1 MLLGGPTNQQP
12 RREHGQSLPG
22 TQATKLIGL
31 GVLALALLVVAVA
44 YFKPDP
50 LGGTTV
56 KAVFSDA
63 SGIGVVGHQVR
74 AAGVPVG
81 EISDVERSGDS
92 AVVTMKLDGNAPEV
106 HRDATAEL
114 RPHLAFEG
122 TAYVDLDPG
131 SPGAPGL
138 GGARIPLAHTQ
149 TYVPLDEALRTF
161 QPDTRVATKTV
172 IEQTAATLS
181 GQGAPALQRTLR
193 GAPALSR
200 SLAET
205 AGAID
210 GQGNELAGAVS
221 GMSRTAAAISSRAER
236 LQPLIAETN
245 RTLSAVDTDGG
256 RALDATMAQ
265 LPAALDA
272 ADRGGRA
279 IDGIVARLDPL
290 ARDIEPGLASLPR
303 TLDQATPLVERA
315 GPVLERAR
323 PLIANLGDAL
333 AAGADATP
341 ATQSLLRTAQPSLEL
356 LDDSLLPALH
366 KPTAELGLPSYLSF
380 LNLFEGGGGAS
391 RPFQAQPSQI
401 PAMSGG
407 QGHFMRF
414 GLRFLTGVGL
424 PLPPCSLLG
433 QANQPL
439 ADQISQAGGCTP

>member
-1 MLLGGPTNQQP
+1 VLLGGTDNQP

-22 TQATKLIGL
+22 PRATKLIGL
-31 GVLALALLVVAVA
+31 AVVAGALLVVALA
-44 YFKPDP
+44 YFKPNP
-50 LGGTTV
+50 LPRTTV

-92 AVVTMKLDGNAPEV
+92 AVVTMKLDGDAPEV

-131 SPGAPGL
+131 SPGSPSL
-138 GGARIPLAHTQ
+138 GSSPIPLAHTQ
-149 TYVPLDEALRTF
+149 TYVPLDEALRVF
-161 QPDTRVATKTV
+161 QPDTRKATKTV
-172 IEQTAATLS
+172 IAQSAGTLS
-181 GQGAPALQRTLR
+181 GNGAAALQRTLR
-193 GAPALSR
+193 GAPKLSR
-200 SLAET
+200 GLAET
-205 AGAID
+205 ASAVD
-210 GQGNELAGAVS
+210 GQGDELAGAVS
-221 GMSRTAAAISSRAER
+221 GMSRTAGAISSRAGA
-236 LQPLIAETN
+236 LQPLLRETDI
-245 RTLSAVDTDGG
+245 TLAAIDADRGQ
-256 RALDATMAQ
+256 ALDGTVAK
-265 LPAALDA
+265 LPGALDA

-279 IDGIVARLDPL
+279 IDGIVGRLDPL

-303 TLDQATPLVERA
+303 TLDQAAPLIERA

-323 PLIANLGDAL
+323 PLIANMRDAL
-333 AAGADATP
+333 GSGASATP
-341 ATQSLLRTAQPSLEL
+341 ATQSLLQTAQPSLEL

-366 KPTAELGLPSYLSF
+366 KPTAELGIPSYLSF

-391 RPFQAQPSQI
+391 RPYQAQPSQI
-401 PAMSGG
+401 PGMSGG

-433 QANQPL
+433 QANQML
-439 ADQISQAGGCTP
+439 ADEISAAGGCTP

>member
-1 MLLGGPTNQQP
+1 VLLGDPPNQRP
-12 RREHGQSLPG
+12 RREHGQSLPHPR
-22 TQATKLIGL
+22 ATKLIGF
-31 GVLALALLVVAVA
+31 GVVGLAMLVVAVA

-50 LGGTTV
+50 LPRTTV

-92 AVVTMKLDGNAPEV
+92 AVVTMKLNGDAPEV
-106 HRDATAEL
+106 NRDATAEL

-131 SPGAPGL
+131 SPGAPSL
-138 GGARIPLAHTQ
+138 GGAPIPLAHTQ

-161 QPDTRVATKTV
+161 QPDTRRATGGV
-172 IEQTAATLS
+172 LRGSAATLA
-181 GQGAPALQRTLR
+181 GDGAGSLQRTLR
-193 GAPALSR
+193 GAPRLSR

-205 AGAID
+205 AGAMD
-210 GQGNELAGAVS
+210 GQGDELAGAVS
-221 GMSRTAAAISSRAER
+221 GMSRTAAAIASRSPQLE
-236 LQPLIAETN
+236 PLIDETDA
-245 RTLSAVDTDGG
+245 TLAAIDADGG
-256 RALDATMAQ
+256 QALDATVAK
-265 LPAALDA
+265 LPSALDA

-279 IDGIVARLDPL
+279 IDGIVGRLDPL

-303 TLDQATPLVERA
+303 TLDAATPLVERA
-315 GPVLERAR
+315 GPVLQRAR
-323 PLIANLGDAL
+323 PLIADMGDAL
-333 AAGADATP
+333 AAGAAATP
-341 ATQSLLRTAQPSLEL
+341 AAQSLLRSAQPSLDL
-356 LDDSLLPALH
+356 LNDSLLPALH

-391 RPFQAQPSQI
+391 RPYVSQPSQI
-401 PAMSGG
+401 PGMRGG

-433 QANQPL
+433 KVNQTL
-439 ADQISQAGGCTP
+439 ADEISAAGGCTP

>member
-1 MLLGGPTNQQP
+1 M
-12 RREHGQSLPG
+12 
-22 TQATKLIGL
+22 A
-31 GVLALALLVVAVA
+31 VFALAVLIVAVA
-44 YFKPDP
+44 YFKPNP
-50 LGGTTV
+50 LPKTTV

-92 AVVTMKLDGNAPEV
+92 AVVTMKLDGDAPEV

-131 SPGAPGL
+131 SPGAPDL
-138 GGARIPLAHTQ
+138 GSAPIPLAHTQ

-161 QPDTRVATKTV
+161 QPDTRRATQAVVRETS
-172 IEQTAATLS
+172 ATLS
-181 GQGAPALQRTLR
+181 GEGVTALQRTLR

-205 AGAID
+205 AAAVD
-210 GQGNELAGAVS
+210 GSGHELAGAVD
-221 GMSRTAAAISSRAER
+221 GMSRTARAIASRDDQ
-236 LQPLIAETN
+236 LQPLIAGAD
-245 RTLSAVDTDGG
+245 RTLAAIDTDGG
-256 RALDATMAQ
+256 RPLDATVAE
-265 LPAALDA
+265 LPTALDA

-290 ARDIEPGLASLPR
+290 ARDIEPGLASLPG

-315 GPVLERAR
+315 GPVLNEAR
-323 PLIANLGDAL
+323 PLIANISDAL
-333 AAGADATP
+333 RAGADATP
-341 ATQSLLRTAQPSLEL
+341 ATQSLLQAAQPSLEL
-356 LDDSLLPALH
+356 LNDSLLPALH
-366 KPTAELGLPSYLSF
+366 KPTAELGIPSYLSF

-391 RPFQAQPSQI
+391 RPYVARPSQI
-401 PAMSGG
+401 PGMSGG
-407 QGHFMRF
+407 EGHFMRF
-414 GLRFLTGVGL
+414 GLRFLTGVGI

-433 QANQPL
+433 KVNQAL

>member
-1 MLLGGPTNQQP
+1 MLLGGQESHQP

-22 TQATKLIGL
+22 ARATKLIGL
-31 GVLALALLVVAVA
+31 AVVVLSVLIVALA
-44 YFKPDP
+44 YFKPNP
-50 LGGTTV
+50 FPGTKV
-56 KAVFSDA
+56 RAIFSDA

-92 AVVTMKLDGNAPEV
+92 AVVTMELNGDAPEV

-131 SPGAPGL
+131 SPRAPAL
-138 GGARIPLAHTQ
+138 GGRPIPLAHTQ
-149 TYVPLDEALRTF
+149 TYVPLDEALRVF
-161 QPDTRVATKTV
+161 QPDTRRATQSV
-172 IEQTAATLS
+172 IKQNAATLS
-181 GQGAPALQRTLR
+181 GEGAAALQRTLG
-193 GAPALSR
+193 GAPKLSR
-200 SLAET
+200 GLAET
-205 AGAID
+205 AAAVD
-210 GQGNELAGAVS
+210 GHGDAGAVS
-221 GMSRTAAAISSRAER
+221 GMSRTAAAIGSRADR
-236 LQPLIAETN
+236 LQPLLADVN
-245 RTLSAVDTDGG
+245 RTLAAVDADGG
-256 RALDATMAQ
+256 RPLDSTVGK
-265 LPAALDA
+265 LPSALDA

-279 IDGIVARLDPL
+279 IDGIVGRLDPL

-315 GPVLERAR
+315 GPVLQRAR
-323 PLIANLGDAL
+323 PLIANLSDAL
-333 AAGADATP
+333 AAGASATP
-341 ATQSLLRTAQPSLEL
+341 ATQSLLQTTQPSLEL
-356 LDDSLLPALH
+356 LNDSLLPALH
-366 KPTAELGLPSYLSF
+366 KPTAELGIPSYLSF

-401 PAMSGG
+401 PGMTGG

-433 QANQPL
+433 QANQML
-439 ADQISQAGGCTP
+439 ADEISAAGGCTP

>member
-1 MLLGGPTNQQP
+1 
-12 RREHGQSLPG
+12 
-22 TQATKLIGL
+22 
-31 GVLALALLVVAVA
+31 
-44 YFKPDP
+44 
-50 LGGTTV
+50 
-56 KAVFSDA
+56 
-63 SGIGVVGHQVR
+63 
-74 AAGVPVG
+74 
-81 EISDVERSGDS
+81 
-92 AVVTMKLDGNAPEV
+92 VVTMKLDGDAPEV

-131 SPGAPGL
+131 SPGSPDL
-138 GGARIPLAHTQ
+138 GGAAIPLAQTR

-161 QPDTRVATKTV
+161 QPDTRAAIKSVAK
-172 IEQTAATLS
+172 ESAATLS
-181 GQGAPALQRTLR
+181 GEGVSALQRTLR
-193 GAPALSR
+193 GAPGLSR

-210 GQGNELAGAVS
+210 GRGDELAGAVS
-221 GMSRTAAAISSRAER
+221 GMSRTAAGIASRADR
-236 LQPLIAETN
+236 LQPLIAAAD
-245 RTLSAVDTDGG
+245 RTMTAIDADGG
-256 RALDATMAQ
+256 QPLDATVTD

-290 ARDIEPGLASLPR
+290 ARDIETGLADLPQ

-315 GPVLERAR
+315 GPVLARAR
-323 PLIANLGDAL
+323 PLIANMGDAL
-333 AAGADATP
+333 ATGADATP
-341 ATQSLLRTAQPSLEL
+341 ATQSLLRAAQPSLEL

-391 RPFQAQPSQI
+391 RPYLSQPGRV
-401 PAMSGG
+401 PGMRGG

-433 QANQPL
+433 QANQML
-439 ADQISQAGGCTP
+439 ADEISQAGGCTP